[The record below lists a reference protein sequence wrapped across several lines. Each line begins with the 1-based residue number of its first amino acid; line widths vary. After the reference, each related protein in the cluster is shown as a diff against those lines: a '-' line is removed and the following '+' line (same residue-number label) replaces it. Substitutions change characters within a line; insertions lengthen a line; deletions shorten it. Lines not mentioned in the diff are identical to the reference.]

1 MVVCH
6 IQSPRCDLVPKIFR
20 FIVYSEL
27 ADRNC
32 EGDYVENLMLF
43 VKTAN
48 FIILKAPFNS
58 NGIKNFPHTLKI
70 TRQSKGNK
78 TRQPFLVL

>member
-1 MVVCH
+1 MSVICKAHVV
-6 IQSPRCDLVPKIFR
+6 ISIVPKIFR

-27 ADRNC
+27 ADTNC

-48 FIILKAPFNS
+48 FIIFKAPFNS
-58 NGIKNFPHTLKI
+58 NGIQNFPHTLKI
-70 TRQSKGNK
+70 TRQSKGIK
-78 TRQPFLVL
+78 TSSHF